1 MVTLETLHSAL
12 GGKICGKHLRIPAL
26 GRPKTDRSVSIWLE
40 ESAPNGYALKCF
52 RTGDD
57 QAKHRHFVNAEAKLG
72 PDRRTDAERSALRKD
87 AGQSESR
94 SPAPKLSG
102 VPVPEMTPLD
112 PGDRATK
119 FQAVG
124 QREPHPVAG
133 ELEGR
138 RHAYIRD
145 GVPVRFKIKK
155 TVGAPWID
163 FYRVLD
169 PETGRE
175 GWQAKRPVGF
185 VPCPYIAGANPFDPV
200 FSGETVFWPEGE
212 KDVDTLA
219 RFDLPAFTFGSA
231 TDVPEGCGELLAGR
245 DVVILPDNDGSGRI
259 GTKKKITELAGHAA
273 RVRVVDFSDLDEGDD
288 VTDWVET
295 GVTVEALWQRVE
307 AAAEV
312 HVAASA
318 LEDSSRAT
326 ETRAPDQPL
335 PDEPPRIPTLDEFR
349 AVGFVFDGDT
359 PLEPPRYIVKPLLP
373 AKGVGILGGQSGA
386 GKTFTA
392 VELASCLAEGRPF
405 FGHRVVERVGTLI
418 IAAEGAGTLA
428 NRLDAVRKA
437 KGGGTN
443 QPIVRREKV
452 PDLSDPAQVL
462 ELQRWIRGIDAWMR
476 QQLGVRL
483 GLIIIDTLIAGFRL
497 QDENN
502 SAEAQRVITHMQ
514 MLGEPIEAFVLA
526 VHHYG
531 KDENTGLRGS
541 SAYRAGADVVLS
553 LLAERNQATGEVKG
567 RSLNKAKLRDGEEG
581 PVANFGLRFV
591 ELGMDQDD
599 EPFGACVVEP
609 DLHASAAPAPRPVKE
624 SLQFVALKG
633 AFDETM
639 MRCGREVPVR
649 NDGSR
654 VKAVTVEE
662 LKDEFRRRY
671 ATGESDETKAATAVR
686 KALSRALASL
696 SKHGFYTAVW
706 DGQEWLWR
714 LDP

>member
-12 GGKICGKHLRIPAL
+12 GGKICGKHLRFPAL
-26 GRPKTDRSVSIWLE
+26 GRPKSDRSVSIWLE

-72 PDRRTDAERSALRKD
+72 PDKRTDAERSALRKD

-94 SPAPKLSG
+94 SPVPKLSG
-102 VPVPEMTPLD
+102 VPVPEMTPLN
-112 PGDRATK
+112 PGDRATR

-124 QREPHPVAG
+124 RREPPRLAG

-155 TVGAPWID
+155 TQGAPWID

-169 PETGRE
+169 PKTGRE

-185 VPCPYIAGANPFDPV
+185 VPCPYVAGANPFDPV

-273 RVRVVDFSDLDEGDD
+273 RVRVVDFTDLTEGGD
-288 VTDWVET
+288 VTDWVEAGGT
-295 GVTVEALWQRVE
+295 ADALWQRVE
-307 AAAEV
+307 AAPDVAVSGAEGIEKGHPV
-312 HVAASA
+312 DAWS
-318 LEDSSRAT
+318 EDGPRP
-326 ETRAPDQPL
+326 EAPSGADL
-335 PDEPPRIPTLDEFR
+335 LS
-349 AVGFVFDGDT
+349 GFIFPGDT
-359 PLEPPRYIVKPLLP
+359 PLAPPRYIVKHLLTT
-373 AKGVGILGGQSGA
+373 KGVGILGGQSGA
-386 GKTFTA
+386 AKTFTA
-392 VELASCLAEGRPF
+392 IELASCLWDGRPF

-418 IAAEGAGTLA
+418 LAAEGAGTLP
-428 NRLDAVRKA
+428 NRIEAVRQD
-437 KGGGTN
+437 KGNGP
-443 QPIVRREKV
+443 QPPIVWMEKV
-452 PDLSDPAQVL
+452 PNLADPEQVKAL
-462 ELQRWIRGIDAWMR
+462 KPKIRALDAAMR
-476 QQLGVRL
+476 QRFGVRL
-483 GLIIIDTLIAGFRL
+483 GLIVVDTLIAAFGL

-514 MLGEPIEAFVLA
+514 ELGEPVGAFVLA

-531 KDENTGLRGS
+531 KDEATGLRGS

-553 LLAERNQATGEVKG
+553 LLAERNQVTGEVKG

-581 PVANFGLRFV
+581 RVGGLSLRFV
-591 ELGMDQDD
+591 ELGTDD
-599 EPFGACVVEP
+599 DGDPFGACVVEP
-609 DLHASAAPAPRPVKE
+609 DLEATATPAPRQKKE
-624 SLQFVALKG
+624 PLPRLVFRE
-633 AFDETM
+633 AFHEVM
-639 MRCGREVPVR
+639 ISHGREVRVR
-649 NDGSR
+649 GNGPLVR
-654 VKAVTVEE
+654 AITLEE
-662 LKDEFRRRY
+662 LRPEFYRRY
-671 ATGESDETKAATAVR
+671 PTGDADKKRAEQRLRQGIVRAIEGLPGTGILTAKWGDETW
-686 KALSRALASL
+686 
-696 SKHGFYTAVW
+696 F
-706 DGQEWLWR
+706 WL
-714 LDP
+714 DK

>member
-12 GGKICGKHLRIPAL
+12 GGKICGKRLRIPAL
-26 GRPKTDRSVSIWLE
+26 GRAKTDRSVSIWLE

-124 QREPHPVAG
+124 RREPPSVAG
-133 ELEGR
+133 ELKGR

-155 TVGAPWID
+155 TRGAPWID

-169 PETGRE
+169 PKTGRE

-219 RFDLPAFTFGSA
+219 CFDLPAFTFGSA

-259 GTKKKITELAGHAA
+259 GTRKKIAELAGHAA

-288 VTDWVET
+288 VTDWVEAGGT
-295 GVTVEALWQRVE
+295 ADALWQRVE
-307 AAAEV
+307 AAPD
-312 HVAASA
+312 VAASGVEGIEQSHSVEVRS
-318 LEDSSRAT
+318 EDGPRP
-326 ETRAPDQPL
+326 EAPSGADL
-335 PDEPPRIPTLDEFR
+335 LS
-349 AVGFVFDGDT
+349 GFIFPGDT
-359 PLEPPRYIVKPLLP
+359 PLAPPRYIVKHLLTT
-373 AKGVGILGGQSGA
+373 KGVGILGGQSGA
-386 GKTFTA
+386 AKTFTA
-392 VELASCLAEGRPF
+392 IELASCLWDGRPF

-418 IAAEGAGTLA
+418 LAAEGAGTLP
-428 NRLDAVRKA
+428 NRIEAVRQD
-437 KGGGTN
+437 KGNGP
-443 QPIVRREKV
+443 QPPIVWMEKV
-452 PDLSDPAQVL
+452 PNLADPEQVKAL
-462 ELQRWIRGIDAWMR
+462 KPKIQALDAAMR
-476 QQLGVRL
+476 QRFGVRL
-483 GLIIIDTLIAGFRL
+483 GLIVVDTLIAAFGL

-514 MLGEPIEAFVLA
+514 ELGEPVGAFVLA

-531 KDENTGLRGS
+531 KDEATGLRGS

-553 LLAERNQATGEVKG
+553 LLAERNQVTGEVKG

-581 PVANFGLRFV
+581 RIGGLSLRFV
-591 ELGMDQDD
+591 ELGTDD
-599 EPFGACVVEP
+599 DGDPFGACVVEP
-609 DLHASAAPAPRPVKE
+609 DLEASAAPAPRPVKE
-624 SLQFVALKG
+624 SLPIVALRG

-639 MRCGREVPVR
+639 MNCGREVPVR
-649 NDGSR
+649 LDGSKVR
-654 VKAVTVEE
+654 AVTVEE
-662 LKDEFRRRY
+662 VKREFRRRY
-671 ATGESDETKAATAVR
+671 ATGEKDKTKADTAVR
-686 KALSRALASL
+686 QALRRALAVL
-696 SKHGFYTAVW
+696 PRLGFHTAEW

>member
-1 MVTLETLHSAL
+1 M
-12 GGKICGKHLRIPAL
+12 
-26 GRPKTDRSVSIWLE
+26 SIWIE

-52 RTGDD
+52 RVGDD
-57 QAKHRHFVNAEAKLG
+57 QAEHRHFVNAEAKLG

-94 SPAPKLSG
+94 SPAPKLSD
-102 VPVPEMTPLD
+102 VPVPEMTPPE
-112 PGDRATK
+112 PGERATK

-124 QREPHPVAG
+124 RREPPPVAG
-133 ELEGR
+133 ELKGR

-145 GVPVRFKIKK
+145 GAPVRFKIKK
-155 TVGAPWID
+155 TVGSPWID

-169 PETGRE
+169 SKTGRT
-175 GWQAKRPVGF
+175 GWQARRPAGF
-185 VPCPYIAGANPFDPV
+185 VPCPYVASANPFDPV

-219 RFDLPAFTFGSA
+219 RFDLPAFTFGGA

-245 DVVILPDNDGSGRI
+245 DVVILPDNDGGGRI
-259 GTKKKITELAGHAA
+259 GTRTKITELAGHAS
-273 RVRVVDFSDLDEGDD
+273 RVRVVDFSDLEEGKD
-288 VTDWVET
+288 VTDWMEA
-295 GVTVEALWQRVE
+295 GGTVEALWQRVD
-307 AAAEV
+307 AATEV
-312 HVAASA
+312 PVAAPTR
-318 LEDSSRAT
+318 EDSFEPT
-326 ETRAPDQPL
+326 EARAPDQPVL
-335 PDEPPRIPTLDEFR
+335 DQPAPDEPPRIPTLDEFR

-386 GKTFTA
+386 AKTFSA
-392 VELASCLAEGRPF
+392 IELANCLAEGRDF

-437 KGGGTN
+437 KGGSKN

-452 PDLSDPAQVL
+452 PNLSDPAQVL

-476 QQLGVRL
+476 RKFGVRL
-483 GLIIIDTLIAGFRL
+483 GLIVIDTLIAAFGL

-514 MLGEPIEAFVLA
+514 MLGEPIDAFVLA

-531 KDENTGLRGS
+531 KDEHTGLRGS

-581 PVANFGLRFV
+581 RIAGFNLRFV
-591 ELGMDQDD
+591 ELGTDNDD

-609 DLHASAAPAPRPVKE
+609 DLDASAVAPPPRKE
-624 SLQFVALKG
+624 ALPIR
-633 AFDETM
+633 AFREAFHEVM
-639 MRCGREVPVR
+639 IQSGREVEVR
-649 NDGSR
+649 GSGPR
-654 VKAVTVEE
+654 VRAITLEE
-662 LKDEFRRRY
+662 LRPEFRRRY
-671 ATGESDETKAATAVR
+671 TTVDTDETKADAAIRQGLKRAIDACPKQGFETATWGGE
-686 KALSRALASL
+686 KW
-696 SKHGFYTAVW
+696 F
-706 DGQEWLWR
+706 WR
-714 LDP
+714 VDA